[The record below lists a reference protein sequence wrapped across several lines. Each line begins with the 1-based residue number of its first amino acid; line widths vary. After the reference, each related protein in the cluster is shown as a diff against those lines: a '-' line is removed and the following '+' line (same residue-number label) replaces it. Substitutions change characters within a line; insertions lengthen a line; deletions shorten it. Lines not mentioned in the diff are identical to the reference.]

1 MPQINPDQQAL
12 HCWLADPSQLPTFA
26 ANPMASAMGTRL
38 LTLDSAGGTIRLQFA
53 PEGVFLQGAGVLQGG
68 AVAAMLDFAMAFVV
82 LAVLPAGHS
91 CTTAEVKVSFLRAA
105 PHGRYIASAEIMRRG
120 RQLAF
125 TRASLT
131 PADDPERLVAS
142 ATSTLAILK

>member
-1 MPQINPDQQAL
+1 MPHINPDQEAL
-12 HCWLADPSQLPTFA
+12 HLWLADPSQLPTFA

-38 LTLDSAGGTIRLQFA
+38 LALDAAGGAIRLAFT
-53 PEGVFLQGAGVLQGG
+53 PDGIFLQGAGVLQGG
-68 AVAAMLDFAMAFVV
+68 AVTAMLDFAMAFVL

-91 CTTAEVKVSFLRAA
+91 CTTANVNVSFLRAA
-105 PHGRYIASAEIMRRG
+105 PRGRYIASAAILRRG

-125 TRASLT
+125 TSANLC

-142 ATSTLAILK
+142 ATSTLAILA